1 MRAPQRSLGL
11 GLTGLLATLG
21 MMTGMAVG
29 VGVMAGCTPHGD
41 DVTPYHPP
49 GTGSDGPAPG
59 SRREKDTPVPQPFPR
74 DPGTPATPPR

>member
-1 MRAPQRSLGL
+1 MRAQNRSLGL

-29 VGVMAGCTPHGD
+29 VGVMAGCAPHGD

-59 SRREKDTPVPQPFPR
+59 SSREKDTPVPQPLPR
-74 DPGTPATPPR
+74 DPSAPATPPR